1 MKTLL
6 KLTLSAILLST
17 AMTFVSAESS
27 IYPLES
33 IDIVKSK
40 EPIKLVPSSVLKG
53 KSLLVSYSKYAGKI
67 ESISI
72 RDFYGEIIFTDKAD
86 YTGNF
91 AQSYNIEKLDAGSY
105 VVIIKTKKETHYN
118 FVRI

>member
-6 KLTLSAILLST
+6 KLTLSAILLLT
-17 AMTFVSAESS
+17 AMTYVSAESF

-33 IDIVKSK
+33 IDIIKAK
-40 EPIKLVPSSVLKG
+40 EPNKLVPSTVLRG
-53 KSLLVSYSKYAGKI
+53 KSFLVSYSRYAGKI
-67 ESISI
+67 ETISI

-91 AQSYNIEKLDAGSY
+91 AQSYNMENLDAGSY
-105 VVIIKTKKETHYN
+105 VVIIKTNKETHYYN
-118 FVRI
+118 VRL